1 MPCPGCH
8 LRPLPRGGR
17 AGKEGGDRQV
27 PGAGSTSVWV
37 GEGTFI
43 PGAPSSRDLTVWGS
57 SWDLGTPLRWPLGLD
72 SPLSRGALGLRA
84 LLGALCLLAP
94 LQGSVTRTLSWTW
107 NLTQPRRVRRMFVS
121 TACLCGDLVSAR
133 GPEPAPPSA
142 AAQVS
147 GAALA
152 SAQQSGLALP
162 GQTPPP
168 GGPSPPPA
176 RPAGQSAG
184 PRMLQTPASVSR
196 PQGSWTGLAN
206 CQHPGRARSWHTR
219 PRGTGWTKGPCPL
232 GLPLPPRPH
241 ASEGCG
247 LIPPHTHILNP
258 SLSWLWGRDLGSQ
271 EEKGAP
277 GSLQS

>member
-168 GGPSPPPA
+168 GGPSSPPRTASWAERWAQDAADSRLCLPA
-176 RPAGQSAG
+176 TGVLDG
-184 PRMLQTPASVSR
+184 PRQLPAPRKGSV
-196 PQGSWTGLAN
+196 LA
-206 CQHPGRARSWHTR
+206 HT
-219 PRGTGWTKGPCPL
+219 
-232 GLPLPPRPH
+232 
-241 ASEGCG
+241 
-247 LIPPHTHILNP
+247 
-258 SLSWLWGRDLGSQ
+258 
-271 EEKGAP
+271 AP
-277 GSLQS
+277 GDRLD

>member
-162 GQTPPP
+162 DRPRPP
-168 GGPSPPPA
+168 GA
-176 RPAGQSAG
+176 
-184 PRMLQTPASVSR
+184 
-196 PQGSWTGLAN
+196 
-206 CQHPGRARSWHTR
+206 
-219 PRGTGWTKGPCPL
+219 
-232 GLPLPPRPH
+232 PPRPPHGQLGRALGPGRCRLAPLSPVHRGPRRASPTASTQEGLGPGTHGPGGQAGLRGH
-241 ASEGCG
+241 A
-247 LIPPHTHILNP
+247 H
-258 SLSWLWGRDLGSQ
+258 
-271 EEKGAP
+271 
-277 GSLQS
+277 